1 MRINKFIASSGLCSR
16 RKADELI
23 QEKRVEVNGNILNDL
38 SYQVQGSD
46 VVKVDGKPL
55 DDTNLEYVYYV
66 LNKPVGYECTLDPNC
81 PQKVTD
87 LVPNNPPVIY
97 VGRLDK
103 ASEGLLI
110 LTNDGSM
117 SYKLTHPKFQKEKEY
132 EVTVDRN
139 VTDFELDKLAKGV
152 YIDSLRTKPCEVK
165 RISLRKFSIV
175 LTEGRNRQIRK
186 MTRKLNLRVHKL
198 KRIRVGNLSIGDLL
212 PGEYQRFEN
221 LRDLVY

>member
-23 QEKRVEVNGNILNDL
+23 QQNRVELNGKVLTDL
-38 SYQVQGSD
+38 SYKVLDSD
-46 VVKVDGKPL
+46 EIKVDGKPL
-55 DDTNLEYVYYV
+55 EHSKLDYVYYV
-66 LNKPVGYECTLDPNC
+66 LNKPMGYECTQDPNC
-81 PQKVTD
+81 QHKVTD
-87 LVPNNPPVIY
+87 LVPQDPSVIY

-103 ASEGLLI
+103 VSEGLLI
-110 LTNDGSM
+110 LTNDGNM
-117 SYKLTHPKFQKEKEY
+117 SYKLTHPKFHKEKEY

-139 VTDFELDKLAKGV
+139 ISDFELDKLAKGV

-165 RISLRKFSIV
+165 RISMRKFSIV

-198 KRIRVGNLSIGDLL
+198 KRVRVGNLTLGDIL
-212 PGEYQRFEN
+212 PGEYKKYEN